1 MDGPGN
7 DNRVSHARPH
17 VRSLAAIM
25 RWLTEPADSLP
36 EPLRRRSRLLAWLLL
51 FILLLITATIVL
63 VLVDNPARD
72 PRRSSYIGLILALNV
87 MIFLAF
93 NLNRAGRYSLSAGLT
108 IAGAVLAPWG
118 SLIMDP
124 VILQGDFVPLTYVVV
139 PILLSS
145 ILLPTGITIA
155 VAVFQLVALALIPR
169 YYPATG
175 SINWPSLLAFVV
187 FTSVLG
193 VLAGIIRER
202 DLVQIDWQ
210 TSLLVQ
216 NAAQLRDL
224 SIRDHLTT
232 LFNRRYLDETL
243 EREIQRAAR
252 SQAQLGIIMMDID
265 HFKRFNDKYGHA
277 AGDELLKEMGKLL
290 YAHIRMA
297 DIACRYG
304 GEEFVLVLP
313 DASLEVSRQRAERLR
328 QEVKQLRL
336 KIKNQN
342 MGAITV
348 SLGVA
353 VFPDN
358 GSSGKALLKSA
369 DAALYLAKRAGR
381 DRVVMAA

>member
-1 MDGPGN
+1 
-7 DNRVSHARPH
+7 
-17 VRSLAAIM
+17 
-25 RWLTEPADSLP
+25 
-36 EPLRRRSRLLAWLLL
+36 
-51 FILLLITATIVL
+51 
-63 VLVDNPARD
+63 
-72 PRRSSYIGLILALNV
+72 
-87 MIFLAF
+87 
-93 NLNRAGRYSLSAGLT
+93 
-108 IAGAVLAPWG
+108 
-118 SLIMDP
+118 
-124 VILQGDFVPLTYVVV
+124 
-139 PILLSS
+139 
-145 ILLPTGITIA
+145 
-155 VAVFQLVALALIPR
+155 
-169 YYPATG
+169 
-175 SINWPSLLAFVV
+175 
-187 FTSVLG
+187 
-193 VLAGIIRER
+193 
-202 DLVQIDWQ
+202 
-210 TSLLVQ
+210 
-216 NAAQLRDL
+216 
-224 SIRDHLTT
+224 
-232 LFNRRYLDETL
+232 
-243 EREIQRAAR
+243 
-252 SQAQLGIIMMDID
+252 MMDID